1 MRRIMKH
8 MVSRLRKSEKGFTL
22 VELLV
27 VVGIIV
33 ALAAVIIPNV
43 SRFTGKGNEGALSA
57 EAENVQAAMDT
68 MMADHGI
75 TGVTANDLGT
85 ASNATASWATL
96 PATTVIPIEDAYLQL
111 YLRAPTTKFFYCYD
125 AAGLVTEQFEG
136 PGPDACTQ

>member
-1 MRRIMKH
+1 MRRIMKN

-68 MMADHGI
+68 MMAN
-75 TGVTANDLGT
+75 TGSIDVAGYDLVTDFATQSWT
-85 ASNATASWATL
+85 ALPTAGGASPNVEVL
-96 PATTVIPIEDAYLQL
+96 SG
-111 YLRAPTTKFFYCYD
+111 YLRADTTKFFYCFD
-125 AAGLVTEQFEG
+125 AAGLVTKQFET
-136 PGPDACTQ
+136 ALSCTT